1 MIQLKKL
8 TVRAGEF
15 MLREIDMQIEEG
27 TCHALLGP
35 SGSGKSTLVQAI
47 LGLKTPESGA
57 VLLRGLDVTQ
67 LPTHRRGFGYLP
79 QHLALFPH
87 LNVEENLRY
96 GIKAQRLPAV
106 DTEPLLQELIEVTG
120 IGRLLD
126 RMSATLSGGE
136 RQRVALVRAL
146 APRPKML
153 LLDEPF
159 SALDAGL
166 KRNLWMLAKKLQ
178 QEYGTTMLLIT
189 HDLEEA
195 GFLAS
200 RISVIIDG
208 EIRQSGTWEELWAR
222 PRNEAVARYMGIR
235 NIFDAVVT
243 GQNEERLSVRVE
255 ALGSDLKLVTSGR
268 HLPGEKLTLAIRA
281 EDLRASAEGCDNV
294 LKGRIEWMKMGSRS
308 LGIFTP
314 EKGVQKVEFMAGHE
328 AVDTGEERMTLCLP
342 AEKIITLAQPSSQ

>member
-47 LGLKTPESGA
+47 LGLRTPESGA
-57 VLLRGLDVTQ
+57 VLLKGKEVTH

-96 GIKAQRLPAV
+96 GIRAQRLPAA
-106 DTEPLLQELIEVTG
+106 DTEPLLRELIEVTG
-120 IGRLLD
+120 IGGLLD
-126 RMSATLSGGE
+126 RMPATLSGGE

-166 KRNLWMLAKKLQ
+166 KRDLWMLAKRLQ

-200 RISVIIDG
+200 RISIIIDG
-208 EIRQSGTWEELWAR
+208 EIRQSGGWEEIYNA
-222 PRNEAVARYMGIR
+222 PESTAVAHYLGIR

-243 GQNEERLSVRVE
+243 EQRGEIVTARVDV
-255 ALGSDLKLVTSGR
+255 LGTSLR
-268 HLPGEKLTLAIRA
+268 IKTSRVCLPGEEITLAMRA
-281 EDLRASAEGCDNV
+281 EDLRTETNGCDNLLEGEV
-294 LKGRIEWMKMGSRS
+294 AWMRS
-308 LGIFTP
+308 GNRSIGLFTP
-314 EKGVQKVEFMAGHE
+314 KRGKRTLEIVSQH
-328 AVDTGEERMTLCLP
+328 DTDDGPVTLCLP
-342 AEKIITLAQPSSQ
+342 VGKIIVMEKGA